1 MTKPVA
7 TARAGIVTPS
17 PSEARWSAAG
27 RNPGRPEPDACRPRN
42 SAVAGAVGWLRR
54 HQKPDGG
61 WGEHY
66 TSCLTGHYV
75 EHSDSQ
81 AAMTAWA
88 LLALLR
94 AAGPAD
100 PSARR
105 AVACLVN
112 LRRQGTGG
120 GWPQQAASG
129 IFFQTAVLDYRL
141 YKDIFPV
148 WALALTAG
156 QPGT

>member
-7 TARAGIVTPS
+7 TARTGIVTPS
-17 PSEARWSAAG
+17 PSEAGWS
-27 RNPGRPEPDACRPRN
+27 
-42 SAVAGAVGWLRR
+42 
-54 HQKPDGG
+54 
-61 WGEHY
+61 
-66 TSCLTGHYV
+66 
-75 EHSDSQ
+75 
-81 AAMTAWA
+81 
-88 LLALLR
+88 

-100 PSARR
+100 PAARR

-112 LRRQGTGG
+112 LQRQGTGG

-141 YKDIFPV
+141 YKDIFPA
-148 WALALTAG
+148 WALALAAG